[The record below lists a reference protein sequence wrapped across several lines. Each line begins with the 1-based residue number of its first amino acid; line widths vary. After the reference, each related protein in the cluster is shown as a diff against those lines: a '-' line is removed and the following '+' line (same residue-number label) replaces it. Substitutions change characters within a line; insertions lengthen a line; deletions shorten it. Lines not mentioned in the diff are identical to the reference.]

1 MRSRGRDHKTPFG
14 NMDAP
19 NAKTLGEVVR
29 SARKRHGLTQRDVAM
44 ACGTGLRF
52 IIELEAGKESC
63 HLGKALGVVR
73 ALGLRVRVEE
83 P

>member
-1 MRSRGRDHKTPFG
+1 MRWGEKGHKTPFG
-14 NMDAP
+14 NMHVPDPKA
-19 NAKTLGEVVR
+19 LGEVLR
-29 SARKRHGLTQRDVAM
+29 AARKRHGLTQRDVAM

-52 IIELEAGKESC
+52 IIELEAGKGSC
-63 HLGKALGVVR
+63 HLGKAMGVVR

>member
-1 MRSRGRDHKTPFG
+1 
-14 NMDAP
+14 
-19 NAKTLGEVVR
+19 
-29 SARKRHGLTQRDVAM
+29 ARKRHGLTQRDVAM

-52 IIELEAGKESC
+52 IIELEAGKGSC
-63 HLGKALGVVR
+63 HLGKAMGVVR